1 MTHMR
6 TATLLLGLMLAAC
19 ATVPQP
25 GPSVGAPAAI
35 AWGSGVD
42 AMKARLA
49 GQCEKITV
57 RPIKP
62 PFLTAVK
69 DQQQIDCE
77 GFRYFGGARHVEFVI
92 GDDSLEM
99 VWVMIDPADYD
110 SALKA
115 MTAAFGAPTAR
126 RDDMVGW
133 PAHRTALRSKPAE
146 FLFYSPR
153 QAVEWEEW
161 YREPAAAH

>member
-1 MTHMR
+1 MR

-19 ATVPQP
+19 ATVPRP

>member
-1 MTHMR
+1 MR
-6 TATLLLGLMLAAC
+6 TATLLLGPMLAAC
-19 ATVPQP
+19 ATVPRP

>member
-1 MTHMR
+1 MR

-19 ATVPQP
+19 ATVPRP

-133 PAHRTALRSKPAE
+133 PAHRPALRSKPAE

>member
-1 MTHMR
+1 MT
-6 TATLLLGLMLAAC
+6 G
-19 ATVPQP
+19 
-25 GPSVGAPAAI
+25 SVGAPAAI